1 MNSFEFKQENLYHLG
16 LNDPVKGKSM
26 NSISR
31 EVKNLFNT
39 SVHLLNQP
47 IVKEGVKNIAGTVT
61 FVFGLVEVYD
71 IYQIARGR
79 EITTEACSDYPKW
92 IQLANKMIIVCAKIS
107 LILSAGVSRPG
118 VFIISSLIG
127 CIFSTSQLDRVFGP
141 NTIFAVNPWHPR
153 HIVSIVAVVLALPSL
168 AQSTYK
174 GINWACKKI
183 REYQGASSNRSGVNT
198 WLTDTKV
205 RIMTLFNA
213 GTSRPVLHLGNQ
225 LSRFILRPT

>member
-1 MNSFEFKQENLYHLG
+1 
-16 LNDPVKGKSM
+16 M
-26 NSISR
+26 NSISGG
-31 EVKNLFNT
+31 VKNLFT
-39 SVHLLNQP
+39 SSVRLLNQP

-61 FVFGLVEVYD
+61 FAFGLVEISD

-79 EITTEACSDYPKW
+79 KITTEACSDYPKW
-92 IQLANKMIIVCAKIS
+92 VQVAHKVIIVCAKIS

-153 HIVSIVAVVLALPSL
+153 HVVSIVAVVLALPSL
-168 AQSTYK
+168 AQSAYK
-174 GINWACKKI
+174 GINWAYKKI
-183 REYQGASSNRSGVNT
+183 REYQGTSSNRSDVNT

-205 RIMTLFNA
+205 RIMTLFNTA
-213 GTSRPVLHLGNQ
+213 TSRPVLHLGNQ
-225 LSRFILRPT
+225 LGRYILRPT